1 MDYLFTYGTLQDLQV
16 QQYIFGR
23 VLKGK
28 TDFLS
33 GFMRLENAVYERY
46 SLVVQ
51 TKDLEN
57 KVEGKVYEVTA
68 LELKKADVYETSAY
82 KRKKVKLESGIEAW
96 LYIENSH

>member
-16 QQYIFGR
+16 QHYIFGR
-23 VLKGK
+23 VLNGK

-33 GFMRLENAVYERY
+33 GFKRLENVVYERY

-51 TKDLEN
+51 TNDLKN
-57 KVEGKVYEVTA
+57 RVEGKVYEVTT
-68 LELKKADVYETSAY
+68 LELQKADVYETSAY